1 MLGLLHCPP
10 NWCWLR
16 CRVSGTSRDTKR
28 FLWRVWIP
36 EPTQTPLPAV
46 PLNHPLCLHHSINS
60 QLLHRT
66 TASCPHRQGFHLV
79 FWNIPQPSAT
89 LNPVVHSTAVH
100 RLLVHLCEQ
109 PQNFI
114 FACCHLSICFHLP
127 YGIVF
132 PTSYIHPNFS
142 VPSVFISFAVV
153 CLSQK

>member
-1 MLGLLHCPP
+1 MLSSLHCPP

-36 EPTQTPLPAV
+36 EHKLHSQQFPLTIPYV
-46 PLNHPLCLHHSINS
+46 SITVLIPS
-60 QLLHRT
+60 SST